1 MSGLNKIRFTY
12 SKSKLALYLTNDE
25 VEIFIKKALKKSNI
39 NFDEKRKIID
49 FALNVELGMESTGEI
64 GIITL
69 KDDISIPFFMKAL
82 NENLP
87 EGLTILSAK
96 YEEPFN
102 LVKLNKRVSST
113 DYQIKFNYTK
123 ELLENKTQNEIN
135 LLEKDYE
142 AKMKEYLSNN
152 EVLVTKKSKGR
163 MEKIDIKPNILDFN
177 YEFNTLNVRLSTN
190 NAIAVNPETLME
202 GFSEYI
208 DDKVYF
214 NAKRTRI
221 NID

>member
-1 MSGLNKIRFTY
+1 MNKIRFTY
-12 SKSKLALYLTNDE
+12 SKSKLALYLTNNE

-39 NFDEKRKIID
+39 KFDENKKIVD
-49 FALNVELGMESTGEI
+49 FALTVELGMESTGEI
-64 GIITL
+64 AIVTL
-69 KDDISIPFFMKAL
+69 KDEVSIPYFMKAL
-82 NENLP
+82 NDNLP
-87 EGLTILSAK
+87 VGLTILSAK

-102 LVKLNKRVSST
+102 LVKLNKRVSSS
-113 DYQIKFNYTK
+113 DYQIQFNHTK
-123 ELLENKTQNEIN
+123 ELLENKTQTEIN

-163 MEKIDIKPNILDFN
+163 MEKIDIKPNILDYN
-177 YEFNTLNVRLSTN
+177 YEFNTLNVRLSN
-190 NAIAVNPETLME
+190 NDAIEVNPETLME

>member
-1 MSGLNKIRFTY
+1 MNKIRFTY

-39 NFDEKRKIID
+39 KFDENKKIID
-49 FALNVELGMESTGEI
+49 FALTVELGMESTGEI
-64 GIITL
+64 AIVTL
-69 KDDISIPFFMKAL
+69 KDEVSIPYFMKAL
-82 NENLP
+82 NDNLP
-87 EGLTILSAK
+87 VGLTILSAK
-96 YEEPFN
+96 YEEPLN
-102 LVKLNKRVSST
+102 LVKLNKRVSSS
-113 DYQIKFNYTK
+113 DYQIQFNHTK
-123 ELLENKTQNEIN
+123 ELLENKTQTEIN

-163 MEKIDIKPNILDFN
+163 MEKIDIKPNILDYN
-177 YEFNTLNVRLSTN
+177 YEFNTLNVRLSN
-190 NAIAVNPETLME
+190 NDAIEVNPETLME

>member
-1 MSGLNKIRFTY
+1 MNKIRFTY

-39 NFDEKRKIID
+39 KFDEKKKIVE
-49 FALNVELGMESTGEI
+49 FALTVELGMESTGEV
-64 GIITL
+64 GVITL
-69 KDDISIPFFMKAL
+69 KDEVSIPYFMKAL
-82 NENLP
+82 NDNLP

-96 YEEPFN
+96 YEEPLN
-102 LVKLNKRVSST
+102 LVKLNKRVSSS
-113 DYQIKFNYTK
+113 DYQIQFNHTK
-123 ELLENKTQNEIN
+123 ELLENKTQTEIN

-163 MEKIDIKPNILDFN
+163 MEKIDIKPNILDYS
-177 YEFNTLNVRLSTN
+177 YEFNTLNVRLSN
-190 NAIAVNPETLME
+190 NEAIDVNPETLME